1 MEEGLERG
9 DGGGEGGGGGGA
21 DDATAR
27 LKIAW
32 HDDDSEEEEVP
43 SYGFAKALQTAQQAF
58 LLPDSTQ
65 PEVEWVEGAEQGAEE
80 KEDSWAPSRVLQ
92 RAAGKAAAEE
102 EAAEAAAEAAEA
114 AAKAAAESQA
124 ACRHSSAQER
134 EGGRAAAAAIIAAAA
149 APEPEDLLQ
158 GALQVP
164 SRGAPTALDYWAK
177 VKDGVSGG
185 LLAGNGAGGASPQPP
200 QQGLEP
206 PTADTVGGGTRVG
219 SEVGSAAG
227 SAATSSAFGLSDEG
241 PTPASRAPRE
251 APVWDSDSFV
261 SYNRSASRPKAKR
274 LWKF

>member
-1 MEEGLERG
+1 VLVCV
-9 DGGGEGGGGGGA
+9 
-21 DDATAR
+21 ATCQALWRRRCGSRKANRPR
-27 LKIAW
+27 LLR

-65 PEVEWVEGAEQGAEE
+65 PEVEWVEQGAEQGAEE

-177 VKDGVSGG
+177 VK
-185 LLAGNGAGGASPQPP
+185 APASPHTCAPP
-200 QQGLEP
+200 HFRTPHLRSP
-206 PTADTVGGGTRVG
+206 NTPH
-219 SEVGSAAG
+219 SA
-227 SAATSSAFGLSDEG
+227 L
-241 PTPASRAPRE
+241 PHR
-251 APVWDSDSFV
+251 
-261 SYNRSASRPKAKR
+261 
-274 LWKF
+274 